1 LISDQSPR
9 GACSDETMTATAEA
23 ALAADEAVPGRII
36 GAGRE
41 GGPWGPVK
49 RKRRLP
55 PSPLE

>member
-1 LISDQSPR
+1 
-9 GACSDETMTATAEA
+9 MTATAEA